1 MSTLPELVMEVTQR
15 LHKEV
20 DRTLDSHAFDVDG
33 TFNEIIEDVIPHGNR
48 LLMKLAATD
57 LFLATR
63 NVDGK
68 VTPTPVT
75 LVYDNLY
82 DFLLGIL
89 QKEFDS
95 LGRLCPSC
103 YGEGVLHADGVPSI
117 GCRKCWGSGEI
128 KDD

>member
-15 LHKEV
+15 LHEEV

-33 TFNEIIEDVIPHGNR
+33 TFNDFIEYVIPR
-48 LLMKLAATD
+48 RSRTLMNLAAKH

-68 VTPTPVT
+68 VTPTPAT

-82 DFLLGIL
+82 DFLLGVL

-103 YGEGVLHADGVPSI
+103 YGEGVLHADGVPPI

-128 KDD
+128 E